1 MESCTNDKH
10 KGHKTVN
17 VYIQN
22 KSIIHHGHSKTK
34 ATVRICCK

>member
-10 KGHKTVN
+10 KGYKTVKVN
-17 VYIQN
+17 IQN
-22 KSIIHHGHSKTK
+22 KNIIHHSKTK

>member
-22 KSIIHHGHSKTK
+22 KSIIHHSKKK